1 MRDHRGRRRRHYP
14 APDMRFAILSDVHA
28 NLEALNAV
36 LQGVSREAV
45 DRIVCLGDIV
55 GYNANPVEC
64 LALLRDAGAICVA
77 GNHERAVTGQLPPT
91 AIPRAVARSAQW
103 TRRQL
108 DSETLDY
115 LAQLPSELHV
125 PPSLVAVHGA
135 LHAPQQRE
143 TLYLDSE
150 ERRRLSFEALAIH
163 ASGAR
168 FCAFGHTHV
177 LGIYARD
184 GHELAH
190 EGDEI
195 ALQADTFYLFN
206 PGSIGQPRTAERRAT
221 FMVLDTA
228 RHTIAVRRVD
238 YDAEA
243 AFAKTRR
250 AGLLPSSVTGFGP
263 IHTILMGVRRAGIR
277 WR

>member
-1 MRDHRGRRRRHYP
+1 
-14 APDMRFAILSDVHA
+14 MRFAILSDVHA
-28 NLEALNAV
+28 NLEALNAT
-36 LQGVSREAV
+36 LQGISREAV

-64 LALLRDAGAICVA
+64 LALLREAGALCVA
-77 GNHERAVTGQLPPT
+77 GNHERATTGQLPPAT
-91 AIPRAVARSAQW
+91 IPRALARSVQW

-108 DSETLDY
+108 DSEMLDF
-115 LAQLPSELHV
+115 LAQLPSELYV

-135 LHAPQQRE
+135 LHSPQQRE
-143 TLYLDSE
+143 TLYLNSE

-168 FCAFGHTHV
+168 FCGFGHTH
-177 LGIYARD
+177 LRGIFAYRD
-184 GHELAH
+184 GRELAY
-190 EGDEI
+190 EEDEI

-206 PGSIGQPRTAERRAT
+206 PGSVGQPRTAERRAT
-221 FMVLDTA
+221 FMVLDMA
-228 RHTIAVRRVD
+228 RYTIAVRRVD

-243 AFAKTRR
+243 AFAKARR

-263 IHTILMGVRRAGIR
+263 IDTILRGLRRAGIR

>member
-1 MRDHRGRRRRHYP
+1 
-14 APDMRFAILSDVHA
+14 MRFAILSDVHA
-28 NLEALNAV
+28 NLEALSAT
-36 LQGVSREAV
+36 LQGISREAV

-55 GYNANPVEC
+55 GYNANPSEC
-64 LALLRDAGAICVA
+64 LALLRDAGALCVA
-77 GNHERAVTGQLPPT
+77 GNHERAVTGQLPPI

-103 TRRQL
+103 TRGQL
-108 DSETLDY
+108 DSEMLNF
-115 LAQLPSELHV
+115 LARLPSELHV

-177 LGIYARD
+177 LGIFARD
-184 GHELAH
+184 GREFARK
-190 EGDEI
+190 GDEVV
-195 ALQADTFYLFN
+195 LQADTFYLFN
-206 PGSIGQPRTAERRAT
+206 PGSVGQPRTAERRAT

-228 RHTIAVRRVD
+228 RHTVAVRRVD

-250 AGLLPSSVTGFGP
+250 AGLLPSSATGFGS
-263 IHTILMGVRRAGIR
+263 IRAILRGVRCAGIH